1 MDACR
6 HNGSIFISEVET
18 EEKKAQRLKQ
28 SERQKEMCY
37 WGYKFE
43 DYMTKP
49 LSGKKT
55 LRNLEKCDLM
65 ISFSAFELMG

>member
-6 HNGSIFISEVET
+6 HNGTIFINEVET
-18 EEKKAQRLKQ
+18 EATKERKR
-28 SERQKEMCY
+28 SETRRQKEMCY

-49 LSGKKT
+49 FGVAGSY
-55 LRNLEKCDLM
+55 N
-65 ISFSAFELMG
+65 